1 MVLVSVVGTL
11 ITDILT
17 DVLDVSLN
25 TSAAV
30 FSLLLVINFFA

>member
-1 MVLVSVVGTL
+1 VVLVSVVGTL

-30 FSLLLVINFFA
+30 ISLLLVINFFA